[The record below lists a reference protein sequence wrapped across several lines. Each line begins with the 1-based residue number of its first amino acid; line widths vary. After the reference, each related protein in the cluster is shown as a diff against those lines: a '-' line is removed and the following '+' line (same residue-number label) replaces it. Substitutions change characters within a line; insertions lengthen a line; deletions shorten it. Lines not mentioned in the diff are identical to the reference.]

1 MEIRISYTINESD
14 ENYQL
19 MCRGVRLHS
28 GHRGLA
34 TKQEVIDFLVD
45 NGTSSIEDLISH
57 AMEVEEDK

>member
-19 MCRGVRLHS
+19 ICRGVRLHH
-28 GHRGLA
+28 GDRGLA

>member
-19 MCRGVRLHS
+19 MCRGVRLHY
-28 GHRGLA
+28 GDRGLA

-45 NGTSSIEDLISH
+45 NGARSIEDLISY

>member
-19 MCRGVRLHS
+19 MCRGVRLHY
-28 GHRGLA
+28 GDRGLA

-57 AMEVEEDK
+57 AMEFEEDK